1 MTTTHFDQLQLA
13 ERWGLSPKTLERW
26 RVRVIRTE
34 PQCIRLPGK
43 VIYRLCDI
51 KTDENPGVIDYRVL
65 QAHQT
70 VRTAIGR
77 RAMLTAVMAMIQ

>member
-26 RVRVIRTE
+26 RVIRTGS
-34 PQCIRLPGK
+34 QCIRLPGK

-51 KTDENPGVIDYRVL
+51 KTDENECLVSSTTEFYKHTKLFGQPLVVERC
-65 QAHQT
+65 
-70 VRTAIGR
+70 
-77 RAMLTAVMAMIQ
+77 